1 MSDEQWGQ
9 TAPFPSHACCPLCG
23 GYASLKQTKNAR
35 VTAFC
40 SRCSS
45 RLFLNSWPA
54 LFGYLELAR
63 QVETKREAWSA
74 EMDRRVDETRVG
86 PQTSAADIDQ
96 VVLRDYLDRAIAG
109 DATALSWVMA
119 LDDGSQAL
127 TARMQRTAVPRQQD
141 EMTS

>member
-1 MSDEQWGQ
+1 MSEEHWGQ
-9 TAPFPSHACCPLCG
+9 TAPFPPTACCPLCG

-40 SRCSS
+40 SKCSS

-54 LFGYLELAR
+54 LLGYLELAR
-63 QVETKREAWSA
+63 QVEGKREAWSA

-96 VVLRDYLDRAIAG
+96 VILRDYLDRAIAG
-109 DATALSWVMA
+109 DATAMSWVMA
-119 LDDGSQAL
+119 LSDGSQAL
-127 TARMQRTAVPRQQD
+127 TARMQRTAVPRQQA
-141 EMTS
+141 EVTS